1 MPSRKSSKKISRRS
15 FLQSTSLAAAGLTGS
30 RFWLPSLTAASQNA
44 RPLAQFNY
52 DDVTL
57 FSDLHEKQLNETQ
70 AVLMGLHED
79 SLLKPFREMAGQPAP
94 GADLGGWYVYDPNY
108 DYRTFD
114 AGFAPGATFG
124 QWVSA
129 LARGY
134 AITKS
139 PEVRDKVLRLNRL
152 YAQTISGDFY
162 EKNRFPTYCYDKIVC
177 GLIDSHKFVGDPD
190 AFSILDHTTDTAL
203 PHFPKAAVEHDTVW
217 RPGKDV
223 SYTWDESYTIS
234 ENLFLAY
241 QRGAGERYK
250 ALGAQYLD
258 DKYYDPLAKGENDF
272 AGRHAYSHVNSLSSA
287 MQAYLTLGSEKHFRA
302 AKNAFDMLLAQSFA
316 TGGWGPDETL
326 RAPGT
331 NDLAASLT
339 KTHSSFET
347 PCGSYAHF
355 KLTRYLLRVT
365 HDSRY
370 GDSMERVMYN
380 TILGAKPLLADGK
393 TFYYSDYNFDGSKVY
408 SPHGWPCCSGTM
420 PQVAADYRIN
430 TYFHDEQGVYVNL
443 YIPSTLKWVQNGA
456 SVSLTQKSNYPFDPL
471 ITFEVTL
478 AKPTEFTASFRIP
491 AWAHG
496 AMLSANNKHDSTAVV
511 PGAFAS
517 IRRQWKT
524 GDRIELHLPM
534 SPRLEP
540 LDAAHPD
547 IVALLCGPLV
557 LFPIGKPVPNLS
569 RSELLSAKA
578 ASPGKWQIASTNG
591 PVNLLPFFSIEG
603 EPYSTYFKLS

>member
-15 FLQSTSLAAAGLTGS
+15 FLQSTSLTAAGLAGS
-30 RFWLPSLTAASQNA
+30 RFWLTSLTAASQNA
-44 RPLAQFNY
+44 APLAQFNY
-52 DDVTL
+52 GDVAL
-57 FSDLHEKQLNETQ
+57 ASDLHEKQFGETQ
-70 AVLMGLHED
+70 AVLMSLSED

-162 EKNRFPTYCYDKIVC
+162 EKTRFPAYSYDKIVC
-177 GLIDSHKFVGDPD
+177 GLIDSHEFVGDPD

-203 PHFPKAAVEHDTVW
+203 PHLPKAAVEHDTVW
-217 RPGKDV
+217 RPGKDI

-258 DKYYDPLAKGENDF
+258 DKYYDPLAKGESDF

-287 MQAYLTLGSEKHFRA
+287 MQAYLTLGSEKHFLA

-316 TGGWGPDETL
+316 TGGWGPDEIL
-326 RAPGT
+326 RAPGS
-331 NDLAASLT
+331 NDVAASLT
-339 KTHSSFET
+339 NTHSSFET

-365 HDSRY
+365 RDSRY

-380 TILGAKPLLADGK
+380 TILGAKPLLSDGK
-393 TFYYSDYNFDGSKVY
+393 TFYYSDCNFEGSKVY

-430 TYFHDEQGVYVNL
+430 TYFHDERGVYVNL
-443 YIPSTLKWVQNGA
+443 YIPSSLKWVQNGA

-471 ITFEVTL
+471 VTFELTL
-478 AKPTEFTASFRIP
+478 AKPTEFAASFRIP
-491 AWAHG
+491 AWAQG
-496 AMLSANNKHDSTAVV
+496 ATLSVNAKRDSKPVV
-511 PGAFAS
+511 PGTFAT
-517 IRRQWKT
+517 IRREWKT
-524 GDRIELHLPM
+524 GDQVELHLPM

-540 LDAAHPD
+540 LDAAHQD

-557 LFPIGKPVPNLS
+557 LFPIGKPVPKLS
-569 RSELLSAKA
+569 RGELLSAKA
-578 ASPGKWQIASTNG
+578 ASPGKWQIASAG
-591 PVNLLPFFSIEG
+591 EPVKLLPFFSIED
-603 EPYSTYFKLS
+603 EPYSTYFKPS

>member
-1 MPSRKSSKKISRRS
+1 MPSRKPSKRISRRS
-15 FLQSTSLAAAGLTGS
+15 FLQSTSLAAAGLAGS
-30 RFWLPSLTAASQNA
+30 RLWLPSLTAASQSVT
-44 RPLAQFNY
+44 PLAQFNY
-52 DDVTL
+52 GDVTL
-57 FSDLHEKQLNETQ
+57 ASDLHEKQFSETQ
-70 AVLMGLHED
+70 AVLMSLSED
-79 SLLKPFREMAGQPAP
+79 SLLKPFRKMAGQPAP
-94 GADLGGWYVYDPNY
+94 GAELGGWYLYDPNY
-108 DYRTFD
+108 DYHTFD
-114 AGFAPGATFG
+114 AGFAPGATLG

-162 EKNRFPTYCYDKIVC
+162 EKTRFPAYSFDKIVC
-177 GLIDSHKFVGDPD
+177 GLIDSHEFVGDPD

-203 PHFPKAAVEHDTVW
+203 PHLPKAAVEHGAVW
-217 RPGKDV
+217 RPGKDE

-258 DKYYDPLAKGENDF
+258 DEYYDPLAKGESDF

-316 TGGWGPDETL
+316 TGGWGPDELL

-339 KTHSSFET
+339 NTHSSFET

-355 KLTRYLLRVT
+355 KLTRYLLRVK

-393 TFYYSDYNFDGSKVY
+393 TFYYCDYNFDGSKVY

-430 TYFHDEQGVYVNL
+430 TYFHDERGVFVNL
-443 YIPSTLKWVQNGA
+443 YIPSTLKWVQNGT
-456 SVSLTQKSNYPFDPL
+456 SVSLTQKSNYPFDPP
-471 ITFEVTL
+471 ITFELTL
-478 AKPTEFTASFRIP
+478 AKQAEFALSFRIP
-491 AWAHG
+491 AWAEG
-496 AMLSANNKHDSTAVV
+496 ATLCVNGKHDSMPLV
-511 PGAFAS
+511 PGTFAS
-517 IRRQWKT
+517 IGCEWKT
-524 GDRIELHLPM
+524 GDSIELHLPM

-547 IVALLCGPLV
+547 IVALLSGPLV
-557 LFPIGKPVPNLS
+557 LFPVGKPVPKLS
-569 RSELLSAKA
+569 RRELLSAKA
-578 ASPGKWQIASTNG
+578 ASLGKWQIATATG
-591 PVNLLPFFSIEG
+591 PLNLLPFFSIEDQ
-603 EPYSTYFKLS
+603 PYSTYFQLS

>member
-15 FLQSTSLAAAGLTGS
+15 FLHSTSFAAAGIAGSTFWSPSLAAA
-30 RFWLPSLTAASQNA
+30 SQTLS
-44 RPLAQFNY
+44 PLAQFTY
-52 DDVTL
+52 GDVTL
-57 FSDLHEKQLNETQ
+57 ASYLHEKQFRETQ
-70 AVLMGLHED
+70 AVLMGLSED
-79 SLLKPFREMAGQPAP
+79 SLLKPLREMAGQPAP
-94 GADLGGWYVYDPNY
+94 GTELGGWYLYDPNY

-177 GLIDSHKFVGDPD
+177 GLIDSHEFVGDPD
-190 AFSILDHTTDTAL
+190 AFSILDHTTETAL

-287 MQAYLTLGSEKHFRA
+287 MQAYLTSGSEKHFRA

-316 TGGWGPDETL
+316 TGGWGPGETL
-326 RAPGT
+326 RAPGS
-331 NDLAASLT
+331 NDVAASLT
-339 KTHSSFET
+339 NTHSSFET

-393 TFYYSDYNFDGSKVY
+393 TFYYSDYNFEGSKVY

-456 SVSLTQKSNYPFDPL
+456 FVSLTQKGNYPFDPL
-471 ITFEVTL
+471 TTFEVTL
-478 AKPTEFTASFRIP
+478 AKPAEFDASFRIP
-491 AWAHG
+491 AWAEG
-496 AMLSANNKHDSTAVV
+496 ATLSVNGKRDSKPVV
-511 PGAFAS
+511 PGTFAS
-517 IRRQWKT
+517 IRREWKT

-540 LDAAHPD
+540 LDAAHTD

-557 LFPIGKPVPNLS
+557 LFPIGKPAPKLS
-569 RSELLSAKA
+569 RRELLSAKA
-578 ASPGKWQIASTNG
+578 AGPGKWQIASTNG
-591 PVNLLPFFSIEG
+591 LVNLLPFFSIDA